1 MIKKKKNEDSEEVLG
16 YGAMYIKSFEQR
28 YNRKIENLDEDASVS
43 DSEEEKSSS
52 KSDVALEV

>member
-1 MIKKKKNEDSEEVLG
+1 
-16 YGAMYIKSFEQR
+16 MYIKSFEQR

-52 KSDVALEV
+52 KSDLALEM